1 MKVLVIAAHM
11 DDEVLGLGGTI
22 ARHVKAGDPV
32 AVCVVT
38 QRAYGHRY
46 AEKDVLAEKSSARA
60 ASKILGYRQLTFLDL
75 PDERLDEKILSVIVP
90 LEKQI
95 LGFRP
100 EVVYTTHRGDNNQDH
115 RAVFH
120 ATMIA
125 CRSIARHKVRRLLC
139 YEVPS
144 STEQAPPFPEYA
156 FQPNFYVNITQT
168 LPKKLRAM
176 RAYPRELR
184 RFPHPRSLQGLKALA
199 QKRGTE
205 IGFRAAEGFI
215 QVRDQW
221 Q

>member
-11 DDEVLGLGGTI
+11 DDETLGMGGTI
-22 ARHVKAGDPV
+22 ARHVKMGDSV
-32 AVCVVT
+32 AVCVAT

-46 AEKDVLAEKSSARA
+46 AEKDVRAEKNSARKA
-60 ASKILGYRQLTFLDL
+60 AKILGCRRLTFLDL
-75 PDERLDEKILSVIVP
+75 PDERLDEKILSVVIP
-90 LEKQI
+90 LEKE
-95 LGFRP
+95 LLAFRP
-100 EVVYTTHRGDNNQDH
+100 ELVYTTHRGDNNQDH

-120 ATMIA
+120 ATTIA

-168 LPKKLRAM
+168 LAKKLRAAQ
-176 RAYPRELR
+176 AYRRELR
-184 RFPHPRSLQGLKALA
+184 RFPHPRSIQGLKSLA

-205 IGFRAAEGFI
+205 IGFEAAEGFI
-215 QVRDQW
+215 LMRDQW
-221 Q
+221 R

>member
-11 DDEVLGLGGTI
+11 DDEVLGMGGTI
-22 ARHVKAGDPV
+22 ARHVKGGDQV

-46 AEKDVLAEKSSARA
+46 TESDVRVEKNSARTA
-60 ASKILGYRQLTFLDL
+60 AKILGYRRLTFWDL
-75 PDERLDEKILSVIVP
+75 PDERLDEKILSVIIP
-90 LEKQI
+90 LEKEIQE
-95 LGFRP
+95 FRP

-125 CRSIARHKVRRLLC
+125 CRSIARRPVRRLLC

-176 RAYPRELR
+176 RAYRRELR
-184 RFPHPRSLQGLKALA
+184 PFPHPRSLQGLRALA
-199 QKRGTE
+199 QKRGVE
-205 IGFRAAEGFI
+205 IGFQAAEGFI
-215 QVRDQW
+215 LVRDQW
-221 Q
+221 R

>member
-11 DDEVLGLGGTI
+11 DDEVLGMGGTI
-22 ARHVKAGDPV
+22 ARHVKAGDRV

-46 AEKDVLAEKSSARA
+46 AEKDVLAEKKSAREA
-60 ASKILGYRQLTFLDL
+60 AKILGYRDLTFLDL
-75 PDERLDEKILSVIVP
+75 PDERLDEKILSVVIP
-90 LEKQI
+90 LEKVI

-115 RAVFH
+115 RAVFQ
-120 ATMIA
+120 ATMIT

-156 FQPNFYVNITQT
+156 FQPNFYVNITGT
-168 LPKKLRAM
+168 LPKKLRAA
-176 RAYPRELR
+176 RAYRRELR
-184 RFPHPRSLQGLKALA
+184 HFPHPRSLQGLKALA

-205 IGFRAAEGFI
+205 TGFPAAEGFI

-221 Q
+221 R

>member
-1 MKVLVIAAHM
+1 M
-11 DDEVLGLGGTI
+11 
-22 ARHVKAGDPV
+22 
-32 AVCVVT
+32 
-38 QRAYGHRY
+38 
-46 AEKDVLAEKSSARA
+46 
-60 ASKILGYRQLTFLDL
+60 GYRQLTFLDL
-75 PDERLDEKILSVIVP
+75 PDERLDEKILSVVIP

-168 LPKKLRAM
+168 RPKKLRAM
-176 RAYPRELR
+176 RAYARELR

-205 IGFRAAEGFI
+205 IGFQAAEGFI

-221 Q
+221 R